1 MHLALRHGLLSE
13 GMARLYKPSFRYM
26 YLRPIPQISDGSF
39 SAVSTATI
47 ATKGSF
53 CRVFEDLQD
62 LQTFAPLRFQKL
74 QIFGKVCKISVK
86 FRDVHDFH
94 WILSEF
100 RWILSRFSRN
110 FVGIAG
116 NPRICPDTNKICR
129 NLAKFHE
136 NQIKFCQFRHC
147 NYQNFGSCSNNKI
160 V

>member
-1 MHLALRHGLLSE
+1 MKTME
-13 GMARLYKPSFRYM
+13 NYKPSFRYM
-26 YLRPIPQISDGSF
+26 YLLPIPQISDGSF
-39 SAVSTATI
+39 SAVWTATI

-53 CRVFEDLQD
+53 CRVFQDLQD

-74 QIFGKVCKISVK
+74 HIFGKVCKISVK

-110 FVGIAG
+110 FFGIAG

-129 NLAKFHE
+129 NLANFMKTRSNFA
-136 NQIKFCQFRHC
+136 NFGIATTKILVVAATTKFC
-147 NYQNFGSCSNNKI
+147 SWSTS
-160 V
+160 

>member
-1 MHLALRHGLLSE
+1 MGLVATTDTRS
-13 GMARLYKPSFRYM
+13 LYSLKSASATTDPRSKASAGWRGSWKGGGTQ
-26 YLRPIPQISDGSF
+26 LPIPQISDGSF

-94 WILSEF
+94 
-100 RWILSRFSRN
+100 
-110 FVGIAG
+110 
-116 NPRICPDTNKICR
+116 
-129 NLAKFHE
+129 
-136 NQIKFCQFRHC
+136 
-147 NYQNFGSCSNNKI
+147 
-160 V
+160 

>member
-1 MHLALRHGLLSE
+1 
-13 GMARLYKPSFRYM
+13 M
-26 YLRPIPQISDGSF
+26 YLLPIPQISDGSF
-39 SAVSTATI
+39 SAVWTATI

-53 CRVFEDLQD
+53 CRDFQDLQD

-74 QIFGKVCKISVK
+74 HIFGKVCKISVK

-100 RWILSRFSRN
+100 RWISSRFSRN

-136 NQIKFCQFRHC
+136 NQIKICQFRHC
-147 NYQNFGSCSNNKI
+147 NYQKFGTGPILSSCTTTIFVVVQLVKI
-160 V
+160 RLVLGFSRCF